1 MALHMEQQVKFFATD
16 LWFLRDLKCNGP
28 KCTDGLALVLEVMI
42 SLTFVGKR
50 NCKSM
55 LIRSLFER
63 GADGLHSSKK
73 KIILPFVTQ
82 GTMEEEGNMSFAP
95 HGRRNILSWKC

>member
-1 MALHMEQQVKFFATD
+1 
-16 LWFLRDLKCNGP
+16 
-28 KCTDGLALVLEVMI
+28 
-42 SLTFVGKR
+42 
-50 NCKSM
+50 M

-95 HGRRNILSWKC
+95 HGRSNLYELKVLASICIGEKTFISDSCYKDFLIKLFLLDI